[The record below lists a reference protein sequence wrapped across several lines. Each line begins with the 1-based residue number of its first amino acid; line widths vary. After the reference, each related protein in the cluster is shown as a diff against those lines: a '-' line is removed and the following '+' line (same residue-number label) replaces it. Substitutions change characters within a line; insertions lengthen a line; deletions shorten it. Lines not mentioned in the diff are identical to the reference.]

1 VYLEGMAIYVLRHAE
16 TDANASRVVQR
27 PDVPLSARGRD
38 QAARLARRLAAAG
51 IARIRTSDLA
61 RALETAEALR
71 AVTGAPVDVD
81 PDLAERN
88 FGDVRGT
95 PYAELEADI
104 FGPGY
109 EPPGGET
116 WAAFHAR
123 VDAAWSRVL
132 RAAAATH
139 GHLAVVTHGLVCEAL
154 LQRHLGGA
162 DADPGRWANT
172 AVTIVEPP
180 ATLRLL
186 ACAIHLDDA
195 TPDGCTV

>member
-1 VYLEGMAIYVLRHAE
+1 MAIYVLRHAE

-71 AVTGAPVDVD
+71 AATGAAVDVD

-95 PYAELEADI
+95 PYADLDTDI

-162 DADPGRWANT
+162 EADAGRWANT

-195 TPDGCTV
+195 TTDGGAV

>member
-95 PYAELEADI
+95 PYADLEADI

-109 EPPGGET
+109 EPPGGDT

-162 DADPGRWANT
+162 EADAGRWANT

-186 ACAIHLDDA
+186 ACAIHLDESA
-195 TPDGCTV
+195 PGGGTV

>member
-1 VYLEGMAIYVLRHAE
+1 M
-16 TDANASRVVQR
+16 
-27 PDVPLSARGRD
+27 
-38 QAARLARRLAAAG
+38 
-51 IARIRTSDLA
+51 
-61 RALETAEALR
+61 
-71 AVTGAPVDVD
+71 TGAAVDVD

-95 PYAELEADI
+95 PYAELDTDI

-162 DADPGRWANT
+162 EADAGRWANT

-195 TPDGCTV
+195 TTDGGTV